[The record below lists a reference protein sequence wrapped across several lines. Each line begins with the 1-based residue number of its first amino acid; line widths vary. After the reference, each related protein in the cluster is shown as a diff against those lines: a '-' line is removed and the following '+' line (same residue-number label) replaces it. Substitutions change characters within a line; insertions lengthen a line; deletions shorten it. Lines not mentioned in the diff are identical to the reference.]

1 MAFSLYIRE
10 AQFITMEY
18 LQLTFKIPEGQERE
32 ILIALLSEESF
43 EGFEETQDGV
53 EAMIPSQDFD
63 AAGVAA
69 IATAYNAPY
78 TVQTILPQNWNAQWE
93 SGFQPVIV
101 EGFCTV
107 RASFHPAARDTPYE
121 VIITPKMS
129 FGTGHHATTQLMMEN
144 MRDLDFKDKNVFDFG
159 TGTGILAI
167 LAKKLGAKR
176 VVAIDNDEWA
186 VPNATENAGM
196 NGTELEISQ
205 GSIEDISG
213 DRYDIILANI
223 NRNILLQYMPELG
236 RQTVPGGHLLLS
248 GILEEDRD
256 AITIAAEANGYTTV
270 NERLLKGWMTIL
282 FKRQ

>member
-1 MAFSLYIRE
+1 
-10 AQFITMEY
+10 MEY
-18 LQLTFKIPEGQERE
+18 LQLTFRIPEGEERE

-53 EAMIPSQDFD
+53 AAMIPGNDFD
-63 AAGVAA
+63 AARVDA
-69 IATAYNAPY
+69 IAAAHNVSY
-78 TVQTILPQNWNAQWE
+78 TIQTILQQNWNAQWE
-93 SGFQPVIV
+93 SDFQPVVV

-107 RASFHPAARDTPYE
+107 RASFHPAAEHTPYE

-144 MRDLDFKDKNVFDFG
+144 MREMDFPGKKVFDFG

-167 LAKKLGAKR
+167 LAKKLGAAEIT
-176 VVAIDNDEWA
+176 AIDNDEWA
-186 VPNATENAGM
+186 VPNATENAAM
-196 NGTELEISQ
+196 NGTTFHIQQ
-205 GSIEDISG
+205 GSIEDIPATL
-213 DRYDIILANI
+213 YDIILANI
-223 NRNILLQYMPELG
+223 NRNILLQYMTELG
-236 RQTVPGGHLLLS
+236 SRTAVGGYLLLS
-248 GILEEDRD
+248 GVLEEDKD